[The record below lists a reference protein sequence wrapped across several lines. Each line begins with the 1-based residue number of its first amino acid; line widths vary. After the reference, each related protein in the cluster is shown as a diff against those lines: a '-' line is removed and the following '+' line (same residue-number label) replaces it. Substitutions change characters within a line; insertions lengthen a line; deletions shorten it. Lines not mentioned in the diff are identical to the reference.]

1 MENETEDDGYIIQ
14 NRKYKMK
21 LKHLNVNKSPGP
33 DNIHPRILSEASEIL
48 ALPLKILF
56 ETSFKRQELS
66 LDWKSANIST
76 IFKKGVN

>member
-1 MENETEDDGYIIQ
+1 
-14 NRKYKMK
+14 MK

-56 ETSFKRQELS
+56 ETLH
-66 LDWKSANIST
+66 LKSKNCHWT
-76 IFKKGVN
+76 GNQQIFQPYSKKGVN